1 MLGLGIT
8 ELVIIAGIAL
18 IVIGPE
24 KFPEFAKIVTHTIRD
39 VRGYVEDVQK
49 DLGKELK
56 PVQKEVNKLSRYSA
70 EDYIDS
76 LTGEESSKG
85 KHSKSK
91 LHNKDRSEDKEKK
104 RTERKSETGADVDAA
119 NATGEETGP
128 NQPAEG
134 EQRQNSGDSPSEH
147 KQAGEPVAEPEKK
160 RPDVKKAP
168 YRDDIQED
176 DVPKFYKP
184 PQEEN
189 QGED

>member
-8 ELVIIAGIAL
+8 ELIIIAGIAL

-39 VRGYVEDVQK
+39 VRGYVEEAQK
-49 DLGKELK
+49 DLSKELK

-76 LTGEESSKG
+76 LTGDEGSKG
-85 KHSKSK
+85 KHSKNKSAR
-91 LHNKDRSEDKEKK
+91 KDRGEDKEKK
-104 RTERKSETGADVDAA
+104 QTERKTGAEVDAG
-119 NATGEETGP
+119 NKTGEETGP

-134 EQRQNSGDSPSEH
+134 EQRQDSGDAPSEH
-147 KQAGEPVAEPEKK
+147 KQAGEPIGEQEK

-168 YRDDIQED
+168 YRSDIQEED
-176 DVPKFYKP
+176 APKFYHP
-184 PQEEN
+184 P
-189 QGED
+189 GEDQGQD